1 MTADRARIALVAG
14 PDPGHCFP
22 VIAVAVALQ
31 DAGHDVVVLS
41 GGDRADDVTDAGVP
55 FLTLPLEWPDER
67 HADLGERL
75 WEMPGRLAQ
84 PTADVLAPFRP
95 DVVVVDT
102 LTTSGAFA
110 AELLGVPWVE
120 LIPHHLTDA
129 DPAIPPV
136 GLGRQPSRNPLRRIE
151 NHRMFRLAA
160 GALAAGEDHRARV
173 RAGLGLEGSGR
184 PALRLV
190 ASLPSLEHPRSRWPA
205 DTHLVGPLDH
215 DPPWPVLE
223 PPAGREPLVVVADSS
238 ASTVPWRLGAAVLDA
253 LRNTG
258 VRVVVV
264 TREDLE
270 AWPTRCVVGWGPHG
284 PLLDQ
289 ADVAVTPGGAGVL
302 GKAFLRG
309 VPVVVIPIHGDQ
321 IESAARVVHAGA
333 GLQVPTWRRSRG
345 RLRRTVLRVLADERH
360 REAAQRLQS
369 EARALGPTFA
379 ADLVAAVAAGERPVA
394 RGPQRRG
401 G

>member
-1 MTADRARIALVAG
+1 MTSRVALVAG

-22 VIAVAVALQ
+22 VIAVARALQ
-31 DAGHDVVVLS
+31 DAGHEVVVLS
-41 GGDRADDVTDAGVP
+41 GDDRATDVTDAGLS

-84 PTADVLAPFRP
+84 PTADVLATFGP

-120 LIPHHLTDA
+120 LIPHHLPDA

-136 GLGRQPSRNPLRRIE
+136 GLGRHPTRNPLRRLGDR
-151 NHRMFRLAA
+151 RMFQLAA
-160 GALAAGEDHRARV
+160 PALAAGEDHRARV
-173 RAGLGLEGSGR
+173 RARLGLTGTGR

-215 DPPWPVLE
+215 DPPWEPLE
-223 PPAGREPLVVVADSS
+223 PPPGREPLVVVADSS
-238 ASTVPWRLGAAVLDA
+238 ASTVPWRLGASVLAA

-264 TREDLE
+264 TREELE
-270 AWPTRCVVGWGPHG
+270 AWPTRCTVGWGPHG

-309 VPVVVIPIHGDQ
+309 VPVVVVPIHGDQ
-321 IESAARVVHAGA
+321 IESAARVEHAGA
-333 GLQVPTWRRSRG
+333 GLRVPTWRRSRG
-345 RLRRTVLRVLADERH
+345 RLRRAVLRVLADDRH
-360 REAAQRLQS
+360 RAAAERLRD
-369 EARALGPTFA
+369 EARALGPTRA
-379 ADLVAAVAAGERPVA
+379 ADLVAAVAAGKRPIA
-394 RGPQRRG
+394 YGPQRRAD
-401 G
+401 